1 VDPRLL
7 IIIATFNE
15 KENLP
20 LLVTQLR
27 ELIPGAAIL
36 IVDDSSPDGT
46 GKWAIEQA
54 ASHDDFFAIVRKDER
69 GLGSATLAGFRWG
82 LEYDF
87 DYLATLDADFSHE
100 PLSLVKLVETVKT
113 DDQVGVVVG
122 SRYVKGGQIQGWPIY
137 RRVASRLVNWL
148 SQFWLGLKTRDNS
161 GAFRVYRASSL
172 AQIELNSI
180 QSQGYGYLEEIL
192 FRLQQKRVKVVEIP
206 IIFRDR
212 EAGSSKASIGEGLK
226 VVKQILL
233 LRFK

>member
-1 VDPRLL
+1 MDPRLL

-27 ELIPGAAIL
+27 ELIPGVAIL

-46 GKWAIEQA
+46 GKWAIGQA
-54 ASHDDFFAIVRKDER
+54 ASCDDFFAIVRKDER

-82 LEYDF
+82 LEHDF
-87 DYLATLDADFSHE
+87 DYLATLDADFSHD
-100 PLSLVKLVETVKT
+100 PLSLVKLVETLKT

-192 FRLQQKRVKVVEIP
+192 FRLQQKRVKIVEIP